1 MYFDTHT
8 HLNDAQFDADRG
20 PVLAACRASKVAQL
34 VEIADAPADWDKAIA
49 LSRARP
55 WVRCSLGLHPYYA
68 DDWRPALAEELAR
81 KAGLPEVVAAGEIG
95 LDYVKATA
103 GPESQKRALEAMLR
117 AAWDARLP
125 VVLHCRGAYQDLLPI
140 LEAFYKGKPPAGR
153 FHGVVHCFSGDAAD
167 AKRSAGLGFALGVD
181 GPVTYPK
188 NEPLRQA
195 LRGVG
200 LDALVLETDS
210 PYLPPQSSRGKR
222 NDPRSLPEI
231 AEALAGLFDV
241 PIEEVARRTTR
252 NAQDLYRIDETGRK
266 RA

>member
-8 HLNDAQFDADRG
+8 HLNDAQFDSDRAD
-20 PVLAACRASKVAQL
+20 VLAACRLAHVGRL

-68 DDWRPALAEELAR
+68 GEWTPRLGEELGR

-103 GPESQKRALEAMLR
+103 GPEAQKRALTAMLH
-117 AAWDARLP
+117 AAWEVRLP
-125 VVLHCRGAYQDLLPI
+125 VVLHCRGAYQDLLPL
-140 LEAFYKGKPPAGR
+140 LESFYKGKTPIGR
-153 FHGVVHCFSGDAAD
+153 FHGVVHCFSGDSSD
-167 AKRSAGLGFALGVD
+167 AERSAGLGFALGVD

-188 NEPLRQA
+188 NDPLRQA
-195 LRGVG
+195 LHGAG

-222 NDPRSLPEI
+222 NDPRALPEI
-231 AEALAGLFDV
+231 AEALAKLFNAPV
-241 PIEEVARRTTR
+241 EEVARRTTR
-252 NAQDLYRIDETGRK
+252 NASALYRIDETGRK
-266 RA
+266 L